1 MAIESRLRRAETAA
15 DLWIQRQF
23 AELDRQL
30 LAAGSDCT
38 RVFCIHM
45 ARAIVADGPDPRT
58 LASLRDNGAWLP
70 THSKGTPPRG
80 AGCHATWS
88 VRLATPWKALPPP
101 SLRVGR
107 LMTALPTW
115 QRT

>member
-58 LASLRDNGAWLP
+58 LASLRDNGAWLAQRETEEP
-70 THSKGTPPRG
+70 GFTRRIEGELSRRG
-80 AGCHATWS
+80 LLDAE
-88 VRLATPWKALPPP
+88 L
-101 SLRVGR
+101 
-107 LMTALPTW
+107 
-115 QRT
+115 